1 MSNKNKKV
9 TDEEW
14 ESMLERRLE
23 SKIEDELYLRSS
35 QSSNNGFMLSLIL
48 LHSFAI
54 LFLLNH
60 LAENYKAIFT
70 EIANGSVSNF
80 IAFVISLLFTVS
92 FVHNVW
98 LNVVNNYA
106 IRKEIKSKNE
116 PYDLSDWVV
125 VMYNLKYDILIGVVA
140 IIVFTINYLLN

>member
-1 MSNKNKKV
+1 MSNNNKKV

-14 ESMLERRLE
+14 KNMLDRRLK
-23 SKIEDELYLRSS
+23 SKIEDELYIRSS
-35 QSSNNGFMLSLIL
+35 QSSNNGLMLSMII
-48 LHSFAI
+48 LHSVSI

-60 LAENYKAIFT
+60 LLENYKVIFT
-70 EIANGSVSNF
+70 SIANGSVPNF
-80 IAFVISLLFTVS
+80 IAFVISILFSIS

-98 LNVVNNYA
+98 LNTVNNYL

-125 VMYNLKYDILIGVVA
+125 VMYNLKYDILFGVVA

>member
-1 MSNKNKKV
+1 MSEKNNKV

-14 ESMLERRLE
+14 SNMLERRLE

-35 QSSNNGFMLSLIL
+35 QSSNNGLMLSFIV

-60 LAENYKAIFT
+60 LAENYKSIFT
-70 EIANGSVSNF
+70 AIANGSLSNF

-98 LNVVNNYA
+98 LNLVNNYF